1 MLCRECNLSAAY
13 GCLHSVFAD
22 LLFGF
27 LFICFLAVPGLCCG
41 AWAHGLSSC
50 SARASLVADV
60 GSLVEVHRFRPQET
74 DPDLPVSVQESL
86 AETWIGDGLQ
96 QCWRH

>member
-1 MLCRECNLSAAY
+1 MCLRLRARQMLCGECNLSAAY

-60 GSLVEVHRFRPQET
+60 GSLVEVHRFSCLIACRILVP
-74 DPDLPVSVQESL
+74 
-86 AETWIGDGLQ
+86 
-96 QCWRH
+96 

>member
-1 MLCRECNLSAAY
+1 MCLRLRARQMLCRECNLSAAY

-60 GSLVEVHRFRPQET
+60 GSLVDRK
-74 DPDLPVSVQESL
+74 SVV
-86 AETWIGDGLQ
+86 
-96 QCWRH
+96 

>member
-1 MLCRECNLSAAY
+1 MLCGECNPRAAY

-27 LFICFLAVPGLCCG
+27 LFICFLAVLGLCCG
-41 AWAHGLSSC
+41 AWARGLSSC

-60 GSLVEVHRFRPQET
+60 GSLVEVHHGT
-74 DPDLPVSVQESL
+74 LDLKFPNQGLNPCPLYWRVES
-86 AETWIGDGLQ
+86 
-96 QCWRH
+96 